1 MKATEFC
8 YWLQGLFEM
17 AEPVALTEKQTQLVK
32 AHLAMVFKH
41 EIDPSYGSPEVQ
53 AALTALHESGKVGR
67 PPRPAQPPVAHDHI
81 HPGDV
86 LLRC

>member
-41 EIDPSYGSPEVQ
+41 EIDPSYGTPEAQ
-53 AALTALHESGKVGR
+53 AALNQIHAGGK
-67 PPRPAQPPVAHDHI
+67 PPRRPPVAHDHI